1 MLSVADGTSIVSEG
15 VWDSRFQYVEQLAR
29 MGANISVNGKAATI
43 EGVEY
48 LNGSPVKADDL
59 RAGAAMLIAG
69 LIARGTTSIENI
81 VYIDRGY
88 DNVVGKF
95 SNLGADIV
103 RVSEE
108 DKPKPLED
116 TQVG

>member
-1 MLSVADGTSIVSEG
+1 
-15 VWDSRFQYVEQLAR
+15 
-29 MGANISVNGKAATI
+29 MGAVISVNGKAATI
-43 EGVEY
+43 EGVES

-69 LIARGTTSIENI
+69 LIAKGTTSIENI

-88 DNVVGKF
+88 DNVVGKMK
-95 SNLGADIV
+95 NLGADIV
-103 RVSEE
+103 RISEE
-108 DKPKPLED
+108 DKPKILED

>member
-1 MLSVADGTSIVSEG
+1 MTS
-15 VWDSRFQYVEQLAR
+15 EQ
-29 MGANISVNGKAATI
+29 V
-43 EGVEY
+43 
-48 LNGSPVKADDL
+48 
-59 RAGAAMLIAG
+59 LIAG

-95 SNLGADIV
+95 RNLGADIV

>member
-1 MLSVADGTSIVSEG
+1 
-15 VWDSRFQYVEQLAR
+15 
-29 MGANISVNGKAATI
+29 
-43 EGVEY
+43 
-48 LNGSPVKADDL
+48 
-59 RAGAAMLIAG
+59 MLIAG

-95 SNLGADIV
+95 RNLGADIV

-108 DKPKPLED
+108 DKPKPLEN